1 MTRPTQFWPSVA
13 LVIAALAWGMF
24 WLPLRAFEEAG
35 LSAGWASVAQFVF
48 PTALLA
54 PLALWFRLRGRATG
68 VARVFSGLCL
78 GGAFALYADSLL
90 LTEVART
97 LILFYVT
104 PAWSTLLEIV
114 FMGRRLT
121 AARALAVVLGLA
133 GLYVILGG
141 DGGLPLPRNAGDWM
155 ALLSGI
161 LWAVGTLRLRLAGE
175 SASDFENVF
184 GFFVYGALCALSL
197 TLLPLPGLGTMP
209 DAEQALR
216 FLPWLLLVSVGFLI
230 PVMFG
235 LLWGSRQIDPG
246 RVGILLQM
254 EAICGILSAAALTD
268 ERFGWI
274 EGIGAVLVLSAAL
287 VEILGNRRTGRP

>member
-1 MTRPTQFWPSVA
+1 MRADPQFWPSVA
-13 LVIAALAWGMF
+13 LVIAATAWSLF

-35 LSAGWASVAQFVF
+35 LSAGWATVAQFVV
-48 PTALLA
+48 PAALLA
-54 PLALWFRLRGRATG
+54 PVALWRRRRGKATG
-68 VARVFSGLCL
+68 LARVFSGFCL
-78 GGAFALYADSLL
+78 GAAFALYADSLL

-104 PAWSTLLEIV
+104 PAWGTILEIV

-121 AARALAVVLGLA
+121 VARALAVVLGLA

-161 LWAVGTLRLRLAGE
+161 IWAVGSLRLRQAGE
-175 SASDFENVF
+175 TVSDFENVF
-184 GFFVYGALCALSL
+184 GFFFYGAIVALGL
-197 TLLPLPGLGTMP
+197 TLLPLEALGTMP
-209 DAEQALR
+209 DTAQMLR
-216 FLPWLLLVSVGFLI
+216 FLPWVLLVAVGFLI

-235 LLWGSRQIDPG
+235 LLWGGRQLDPG

-254 EAICGILSAAALTD
+254 EVVFGILSAAALTS
-268 ERFGWI
+268 EPFGWI

-287 VEILGNRRTGRP
+287 VEVLGNRRAVPA